1 MPATVLAAYTPYYVK
16 GNLTWVFTPTVA
28 SVTAVTRAEINAGT
42 NISKQV
48 TAWSG
53 WSVSSQFK
61 PIPNV
66 NDRFTPKIPGSIESE
81 DSSLTCYLAAAGVD
95 VRQLLPQD
103 TTGFILRFHA
113 TDLVGRKMDCFP
125 VTVGSASMPFEDD
138 DAVKVILSFAITALP
153 GTNVTIPA

>member
-1 MPATVLAAYTPYYVK
+1 MPATPLAAYTPYYVK
-16 GNLTWVFTPTVA
+16 GNLTWIFTPTVA
-28 SVTAVTRAEINAGT
+28 NLNAVTRGEINAGT

-53 WSVSSQFK
+53 WSVNSNFV

-81 DSSLTCYLAAAGVD
+81 DSSLTCYLAAAGID
-95 VRQLLPQD
+95 IRQLLPQD
-103 TTGFILRFHA
+103 QVGVMLRFHA
-113 TDLVGRKMDCFP
+113 QDIPGRKLDAFP

-138 DAVKVILSFAITALP
+138 DAVKVVLSFAITALP
-153 GTNVTIPA
+153 GTNVTVPA